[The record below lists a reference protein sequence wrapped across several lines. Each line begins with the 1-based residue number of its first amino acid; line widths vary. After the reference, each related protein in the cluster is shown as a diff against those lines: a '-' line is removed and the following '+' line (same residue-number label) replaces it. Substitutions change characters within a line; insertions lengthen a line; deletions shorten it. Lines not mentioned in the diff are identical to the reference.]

1 MLGKVEWLRAFVT
14 EPCAPYFKGNRGHVG
29 TTGRSVVTEDRRE
42 GFLGDSGNIRG
53 FSHGVDVTGD
63 QRHVEQSR
71 EDWGMCVL
79 RARESGQCLRTAPGT
94 SFWPL
99 VLRCFTRLKRP
110 LTSSSSV
117 KPSSLS
123 SNHLPLRQS
132 LPILD
137 SPPPP
142 SNPPPCPRITSL
154 SVKTFLSSTH
164 HTLRQNLPI
173 LDSPH
178 TPSKPPY
185 PRLTTPS
192 VKTSLSSTHNTLRQ
206 NLPILD
212 SPHPPSKPP
221 LCPPRPSLPQW
232 QLAQR
237 KSRWCQFNSVQFK
250 TASMRSERPICAP
263 LRASE
268 VSQNFAFETVPMFV

>member
-94 SFWPL
+94 SFWPHA
-99 VLRCFTRLKRP
+99 LRCFTRLKRP
-110 LTSSSSV
+110 LTSSSSA

-178 TPSKPPY
+178 
-185 PRLTTPS
+185 
-192 VKTSLSSTHNTLRQ
+192 
-206 NLPILD
+206 
-212 SPHPPSKPP
+212 PPSKPP

-232 QLAQR
+232 QLVQR